1 MDANKITYYLLSD
14 DNNLKDLL
22 NSDLKKNGLIS
33 GNGNKELD
41 QYSYIKEN
49 IDVLIMDINY
59 GGRDVY
65 NLATIIRE
73 RGINIPIIFIDLHN
87 VGYNLSRIYLSG
99 GNDFIKNPF
108 CASELTLRIQA
119 LLQKDFSGPPQEKH
133 YSKIGNYYFSYLSNC
148 LIVNG
153 KKISLSGRETEI
165 LKLLIARKDDFVTK
179 SNILKKLWGEDN
191 YFTARSLDVFISK
204 IRKIFK
210 EDGQVKIYT
219 LRNLGY
225 KITDGLSE

>member
-1 MDANKITYYLLSD
+1 MDDNKIKYYLLSD
-14 DNNLKDLL
+14 DNNLIDIL
-22 NSDLKKNGLIS
+22 NSDLEENGLKS

-41 QYSYIKEN
+41 QYNYIKEN
-49 IDVLIMDINY
+49 IDVLVIDLNY
-59 GGRDVY
+59 GTSDIY
-65 NLATIIRE
+65 NLATNIRE
-73 RGINIPIIFIDLHN
+73 KGINIPIIFIDPQN
-87 VGYNLSRIYLSG
+87 VGYDLSRIYLSG

-108 CASELTLRIQA
+108 CPSELAFRIQA
-119 LLQKDFSGPPQEKH
+119 LLQKGTSESHQEKH
-133 YSKIGNYYFSYLSNC
+133 YYKIGNYYFSYLSNS
-148 LIVNG
+148 LIING
-153 KKISLSGRETEI
+153 NKISLSGRETEI
-165 LKLLIARKDDFVTK
+165 LKLLVARKDDFVTK